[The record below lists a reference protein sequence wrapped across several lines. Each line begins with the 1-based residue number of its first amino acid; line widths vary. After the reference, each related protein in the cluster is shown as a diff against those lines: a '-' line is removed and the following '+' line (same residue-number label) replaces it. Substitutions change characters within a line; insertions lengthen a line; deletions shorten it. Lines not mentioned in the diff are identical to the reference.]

1 MTGFSLFVLLLEFLS
16 VAISALPDGFIVETV
31 TSEAMG
37 TTGLFAPHPAGGT
50 KPPILLVVEKRGQ
63 VSVVEN
69 PDDSPDARII
79 LDLSN
84 NLCTD
89 GERGLQS
96 IAIHPNFAENRFV
109 YLFYAEYIE
118 GCPDSITEGTWNTVS
133 RFVMDPETL
142 EFDYESREHI
152 WRSSRLRYNI
162 HNGGAMDFGNDGK
175 LYITTGDSGRKSLA
189 QPLNNTL
196 GSIIRLNDDG
206 TVPLDNPYTIASGYE
221 AYRCADTDGRVPVN
235 SEYGVCSEVFAHG
248 FRNPFRMKMD
258 PMETEKVKFS
268 ISEVGGS
275 YWEELN
281 IGGTDFPGRNYG
293 WPNWEGPC
301 RESSATNCP
310 VPSSI
315 FAMEPYHYY
324 EHRSIREGAAIA
336 GSAFVPPGI
345 WPSKYKFLFIDFIF
359 LEIYNLI
366 EAPEQEC
373 RTCMPPVSGYR
384 NETFLKSIQKEN
396 EHVNN
401 ARMLDMFFGP
411 YKDTQALY
419 VIRFGD
425 HDTVLRIRY
434 NEIINNAPPIADFQ
448 VPQLNFAVDT
458 NVNFDGSISSDP
470 DGDALEFLW
479 DFGDGNFSNEMSPTH
494 LFKDLG
500 EYDVTLK
507 VTDTCGQMQQKT
519 ETVVVGI
526 PPAVTIL
533 SPAEGHRFFVGEL
546 LTLQG
551 EAFDHTG
558 ARLDDIHLTWEVR
571 KHHAD
576 HFHPFM
582 DLTVGNDLTLYPA
595 PEPED
600 YFATTNSYL
609 RIILSATDKDGLTS
623 EIDLVVQPS
632 LVVVELVSNPRGMEI
647 MVDDEPVIT
656 SETVI
661 SWHEHDLRLE
671 VKNQELYKF
680 KSWADGNTARERKFK
695 LSKHNGVQLIQA
707 NFCKMNE
714 NSCLEGD
721 ECCSESCVMNV
732 CRPVTQNPTKAP
744 TTDAPSYAPSVHLSK
759 TVPEIDAPSI
769 GAKPSPISYPSLTL
783 SKSPTSNPTIP
794 LAIKGLSIAPTF
806 QEPSLTSLSEMSSF
820 NFIASVILSFVNAVF
835 VLIVLPYII
844 LKKVQNRKTKRT
856 DVTDKSSFQKNES
869 QIDEQLENSPFDDC
883 SFNAMNLNLTMM
895 DGDFDYDSN
904 EGSQL
909 NFSRISYEK
918 QMEISTD
925 QPP

>member
-189 QPLNNTL
+189 QPLDNTL

-206 TVPLDNPYTIASGYE
+206 TVPLDNPYTIANGYE

-235 SEYGVCSEVFAHG
+235 SEYAVCSEVFAHG

-281 IGGTDFPGRNYG
+281 IGGTDYPGRNYG

-315 FAMEPYHYY
+315 SAMEPYHYY

-366 EAPEQEC
+366 EAPGQEC
-373 RTCMPPVSGYR
+373 RTCMPPISGYR

-434 NEIINNAPPIADFQ
+434 NDIINNAPPIADFQ

-458 NVNFDGSISSDP
+458 DVKFDGSISSDP
-470 DGDALEFLW
+470 DGDALKFLW
-479 DFGDGNFSNEMSPTH
+479 DFGDGNFSNETSPTH

-519 ETVVVGI
+519 ETVIVGI

-533 SPAEGHRFFVGEL
+533 SPAEGDRFFVGEL

-582 DLTVGNDLTLYPA
+582 DLTTGNDLTLYPA

-623 EIDLVVQPS
+623 EIDRVVQPS
-632 LVVVELVSNPRGMEI
+632 LVVVELVSTPRWMKI

-759 TVPEIDAPSI
+759 TVPETDAPSI
-769 GAKPSPISYPSLTL
+769 GAKLSPTSYPSLTL
-783 SKSPTSNPTIP
+783 SKSPTSKPTIP
-794 LAIKGLSIAPTF
+794 LAIKGPSIAPAF
-806 QEPSLTSLSEMSSF
+806 QEPSLNSLSEMSSF

-869 QIDEQLENSPFDDC
+869 QIDESSFQKNESQIDEQLENSPFDDC
-883 SFNAMNLNLTMM
+883 SFNAMNLTMM
-895 DGDFDYDSN
+895 NGDFDYDSN

-909 NFSRISYEK
+909 NFSRI
-918 QMEISTD
+918 
-925 QPP
+925 